1 MGSVLNF
8 IIPTNENIQQGP
20 ITNYIHSN
28 YDYTNDYNILENR
41 KNILLIETREGYKS
55 FSRMLDDELVWYIS
69 TSDILVLVC
78 CVADPGN
85 EEMFLQ
91 LFEYVKKIGI
101 ENKIKYLDTNVSLS
115 KYKDVHTF
123 HYFFE
128 EAIFSKNNFF
138 DNTTNDLGYV
148 SEEIKEFELDL
159 YRNKKF
165 LSFSRN
171 NDKHH
176 RLSLLHD
183 YLTNDFSDSYFS
195 FLQTVVPYCNVYH
208 GDENQLTA
216 EEYNKKLPIE
226 LDTDG
231 KVDNFRTDNTFDKKL
246 FLDSVIHIVSETSFQ
261 NNELFI
267 SEKVLKPILNFQP
280 FILVGPYQYLK
291 ELKNLGFKTFG
302 DYWDES
308 YDEIENPK
316 ERYMKIRELILNLN
330 KKTIE
335 ELNLLYKNVKHI
347 CIYNNTKFNSLNI
360 ENSIDKIFNKL
371 Q

>member
-28 YDYTNDYNILENR
+28 YDYTNDYNILQNR
-41 KNILLIETREGYKS
+41 KNVLLIETREGYKS
-55 FSRMLDDELVWYIS
+55 FSRMLDDELIWYIS

-91 LFEYVKKIGI
+91 LLEYVKKLGI

-115 KYKDVHTF
+115 KYKDIHTF

-138 DNTTNDLGYV
+138 NNTSNDLGYV
-148 SEEIKEFELDL
+148 SEEIKESELDL

-195 FLQTVVPYCNVYH
+195 FLQAVVPYCNVYH
-208 GDENQLTA
+208 GDEYQLTA
-216 EEYNKKLPIE
+216 EKYNKKLPIE
-226 LDTDG
+226 LDTNG

-280 FILVGPYQYLK
+280 FILIGPYQYLK

-347 CIYNNTKFNSLNI
+347 CIYNNRKFNSLNI